1 MSDPDGDT
9 VKCRWAV
16 RHETNDNAVH
26 GSNLSSLSLDTETCT
41 VTYDGSL
48 DNICTGSNSQVKDL
62 LHNLCWNFQPE
73 SPNLEKYS

>member
-41 VTYDGSL
+41 VTYDQGSREIF
-48 DNICTGSNSQVKDL
+48 D
-62 LHNLCWNFQPE
+62 HNRFQ
-73 SPNLEKYS
+73 

>member
-1 MSDPDGDT
+1 MSDPDGDK
-9 VKCRWAV
+9 VKCRWAA

-62 LHNLCWNFQPE
+62 YLLCCISYAAIF
-73 SPNLEKYS
+73 SLKALT